1 MQEVVFVELDGD
13 SVVDMM
19 DDATVETTAEEED
32 DITMNMDRVIKPL
45 APVPC

>member
-1 MQEVVFVELDGD
+1 LQEVVFVELDGD

-19 DDATVETTAEEED
+19 DDTTVETTVGEED

-45 APVPC
+45 APIPC